1 MKAVLVLDDDPAV
14 RLLMSRSLASAGV
27 DVVSCHEI
35 EAAEAMLDC
44 RTFEAVVTDLAV
56 SERGGLEGMRLIR
69 HVAAQYPET
78 RVVAIS
84 GVIDD
89 RIDSLGQS
97 MGAHAVLQKPV
108 DLRTMHE
115 AVLGTAA
122 RAASPGRVL
131 DLEPLDAVLRGS
143 RIRAVLQP
151 ICEVAGAGPYRVH
164 AVEALARVVQESPL
178 YNPGLLFEYAVRKD
192 RVFEVDRRCISAA
205 LNEAQ
210 FLPEGTRLFVNAH
223 PQSMQNPQF
232 ASVVTEMVR
241 QAGIDSSR
249 VVIEVTEQHTIGDPH
264 VFARKLDALRERGFG
279 LALDDYGSGF
289 ANLHLLMALKP
300 EYLKLSGLFLKGID
314 ADPRR
319 RTIVAATA
327 DMANRLGIPVIVEWL
342 ETEAQRRVVAELG
355 IPFAQGYYLAQPAPA
370 ASLLQSDMVTFEP
383 SAAAGIRS

>member
-1 MKAVLVLDDDPAV
+1 MKAVLVLDDDSAIRV
-14 RLLMSRSLASAGV
+14 LMSRCLAGSGV

-44 RTFEAVVTDLAV
+44 RAFGAVVTDLNV

-69 HVAAQYPET
+69 HVTAQFPET

-84 GVIDD
+84 GMVDE
-89 RIDSLGQS
+89 RVESLGRS
-97 MGAHAVLQKPV
+97 MGAYAVLQKPV
-108 DLRTMHE
+108 NLRALRET
-115 AVLGTAA
+115 VLGVVPVAP
-122 RAASPGRVL
+122 SPGRVL
-131 DLEPLDAVLRGS
+131 DLEPLDTVLRGS

-151 ICEVAGAGPYRVH
+151 ICEVGTAGPYRVH
-164 AVEALARVVQESPL
+164 AVEALARVVQDSPL

-210 FLPEGTRLFVNAH
+210 FMPEGTKLFMNAH
-223 PQSMQNPQF
+223 PQSMTNPQF
-232 ASVVTEMVR
+232 ASVVTEMVG
-241 QAGIDSSR
+241 QAGLEPSR
-249 VVIEVTEQHTIGDPH
+249 VVIEVTEQHTIGDPDM
-264 VFARKLDALRERGFG
+264 FARRLDAMRERGFG

-300 EYLKLSGLFLKGID
+300 DYLKLSGLFLRGIES
-314 ADPRR
+314 DPQR

-327 DMANRLGIPVIVEWL
+327 DMAHRLGIPMIVEWL
-342 ETEAQRRVVAELG
+342 ETEAQMRVVDSLG

-370 ASLLQSDMVTFEP
+370 ADLLQSDMVRFE
-383 SAAAGIRS
+383 SAAAVRMG